1 MGSLYQKPGGQSTE
15 FKLALGALL
24 SPIVAFPIGAYV
36 LHKVNFWAG
45 LGVMGGVT
53 LSATGV
59 GISYVL
65 GRSRVK
71 VAAEMAKPPARR
83 MV

>member
-1 MGSLYQKPGGQSTE
+1 MGSLYQKPGVESTE

-24 SPIVAFPIGAYV
+24 SPVLAFPIGAYL

-45 LGVMGGVT
+45 VCVMGGVT
-53 LSATGV
+53 AIASAAV
-59 GISYVL
+59 VAYVW

-71 VAAEMAKPPARR
+71 AAAEANLPPPRR
-83 MV
+83 VC

>member
-1 MGSLYQKPGGQSTE
+1 MSLYQKPGGQSTE

-53 LSATGV
+53 LIATGV
-59 GISYVL
+59 AVSYVL
-65 GRSRVK
+65 GRSKVK
-71 VAAEMAKPPARR
+71 VAAEQSKPPPRR
-83 MV
+83 VV